1 MPVNRNFAAC
11 HRAPPAGN
19 PLRDLAGGLI
29 APGNLEDLMY
39 RVTCRRS
46 CFKIASTMGF
56 VPAMKGPCPGDPV
69 VPKAFFS
76 QALLYYNRMS
86 ILRRVATDS
95 LASPDEAARRGR
107 DPGGPGK
114 TAGVA

>member
-11 HRAPPAGN
+11 HPDPLAGN
-19 PLRDLAGGLI
+19 PLRDLAGGRI

-46 CFKIASTMGF
+46 CFKIGSTMGF

-69 VPKAFFS
+69 VPISVFFS

-95 LASPDEAARRGR
+95 LAGQDEAARRGR
-107 DPGGPGK
+107 GPGGP
-114 TAGVA
+114 